1 MPQRRPHE
9 LELFRTLI
17 DRLELEF
24 GHLAARFAQS
34 YDEGVLLNPTP
45 VSWMRDNLHMT
56 SHAAATAV
64 HVGMQARRLQ
74 NSCAALADGRIGF
87 AHLGLIAGLA
97 DSLEQSP
104 TATVAAFDER
114 SLLRKAERLSVQSFR
129 TACAHV
135 RHAADREGFLAD
147 QLAGHE
153 ARSLVL
159 RCLGGGA
166 LELHGF
172 LDREAG
178 TLLRTILDPLARP
191 RPDDSRSREHR
202 YADALA
208 ELCQQTLEEGLI
220 PQSGGQRPHLQVTA
234 TVATL
239 RDLRGA
245 AAGEME
251 HAGPVAVSTVR
262 RLACDATITR
272 VLLDAESAVIDVGRS
287 QRVVSGATRRAL
299 NIRDR
304 GCRWPGCGSPP
315 SRTQA
320 HHIRHWADHGATD
333 LSNLVRLQ

>member
-24 GHLAARFAQS
+24 SHLAARFAQS

-114 SLLRKAERLSVQSFR
+114 SLLRKAERLSVQR
-129 TACAHV
+129 
-135 RHAADREGFLAD
+135 
-147 QLAGHE
+147 
-153 ARSLVL
+153 
-159 RCLGGGA
+159 
-166 LELHGF
+166 
-172 LDREAG
+172 LD
-178 TLLRTILDPLARP
+178 
-191 RPDDSRSREHR
+191 
-202 YADALA
+202 
-208 ELCQQTLEEGLI
+208 EGLI
-220 PQSGGQRPHLQVTA
+220 PQRGGQRPHLQVTA

-251 HAGPVAVSTVR
+251 HAGPVAASTVR